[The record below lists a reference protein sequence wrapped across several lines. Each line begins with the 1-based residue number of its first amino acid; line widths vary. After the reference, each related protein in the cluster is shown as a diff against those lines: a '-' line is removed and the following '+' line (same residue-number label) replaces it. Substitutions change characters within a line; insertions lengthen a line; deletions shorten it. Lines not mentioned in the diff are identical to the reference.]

1 VGRQCYQVP
10 PFANIFPLYAIL
22 GRPQIN
28 GRTDKKKHFDK
39 ETPRQIFTFAPE
51 LKQITTILLALLIFL
66 QPFSKLWI
74 VVSFKFNQ
82 ESIAK
87 TLCVKK
93 EIKKNTCQGKCY
105 LKKQLDKADEKE
117 QKQAPTNTKEK
128 VEVLYC
134 YTQMPFDFLKQVV
147 FYEKQSLGNYN
158 TGFYISSF
166 ISDIFR
172 PPKLNLI

>member
-1 VGRQCYQVP
+1 
-10 PFANIFPLYAIL
+10 
-22 GRPQIN
+22 
-28 GRTDKKKHFDK
+28 
-39 ETPRQIFTFAPE
+39 
-51 LKQITTILLALLIFL
+51 L
-66 QPFSKLWI
+66 QPFSKIWI

-93 EIKKNTCQGKCY
+93 EIKNNTCQGKCH
-105 LKKQLDKADEKE
+105 LKKQLDKAGEEE

-134 YTQMPFDFLKQVV
+134 YTQTSFDFLKQTI
-147 FYEKQSLGNYN
+147 FYEEKSLGNHN
-158 TGFYISSF
+158 SGFYISSY
-166 ISDIFR
+166 IKDIFR

>member
-1 VGRQCYQVP
+1 VP
-10 PFANIFPLYAIL
+10 LVRIL

-39 ETPRQIFTFAPE
+39 DTTTLIFTFSPE
-51 LKQITTILLALLIFL
+51 LKQVTTIILALLIFL
-66 QPFSKLWI
+66 QPFSKIWI

-93 EIKKNTCQGKCY
+93 EIKNNTCQGKCY
-105 LKKQLDKADEKE
+105 LKKQLDKANEEE
-117 QKQAPTNTKEK
+117 QKQAPNNIKEK

-134 YTQMPFDFLKQVV
+134 SIQKPFDFLKQTV

-158 TGFYISSF
+158 SGFYISSF